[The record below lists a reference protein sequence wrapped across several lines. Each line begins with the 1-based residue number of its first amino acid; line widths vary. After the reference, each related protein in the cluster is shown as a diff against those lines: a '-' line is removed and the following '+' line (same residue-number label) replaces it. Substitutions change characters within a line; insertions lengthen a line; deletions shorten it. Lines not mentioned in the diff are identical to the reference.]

1 MAEKVLFKKEM
12 TRNSLIWSCRCEV
25 NSVQSE
31 SWWGWLTRWRGCYEY
46 VSPKMP
52 LQSLLFSIL
61 WSISLMH
68 NLASK
73 CFDHLEIIE
82 MSIFIP
88 CGLDSSRSSWT
99 PIVEFHYNHH
109 HMDTVGHLSYA
120 SIPQHYLVHEKSLSS
135 FVDCSPQASSFASLD
150 SSKSFSTA
158 ICSNTE
164 ALLVP
169 PFADLISTLL
179 S

>member
-73 CFDHLEIIE
+73 RFDHLEIIE
-82 MSIFIP
+82 MSIFIS

-99 PIVEFHYNHH
+99 PIVEFHPSPY
-109 HMDTVGHLSYA
+109 GYRWA
-120 SIPQHYLVHEKSLSS
+120 SFVCINTSALSS
-135 FVDCSPQASSFASLD
+135 SRKVSIF
-150 SSKSFSTA
+150 
-158 ICSNTE
+158 IRR
-164 ALLVP
+164 
-169 PFADLISTLL
+169 LL
-179 S
+179 SPSIELCIFRF